1 VTQFRFSLERVLE
14 LRRVQLQAEEEKLAR
29 LQQQLEGIDQRVNA
43 IASTEL
49 KSEWALRKMPAV
61 AASDL
66 HTLSD
71 FQARVRKVQ
80 AALAV
85 EKQQVTKEIQA
96 QRARLLNARREFRVI
111 EKLKERRFKVW
122 QYQADREIEGL
133 AADAHNSK
141 LIRLREDEPEMH
153 E

>member
-14 LRRVQLQAEEEKLAR
+14 LRRLQLQAEEEKLAR
-29 LQQQLEGIDQRVNA
+29 LQQQLERIDQRVNA

-61 AASDL
+61 AASEL

-85 EKQQVTKEIQA
+85 EKQQITKEIQA

-133 AADAHNSK
+133 AADAYNSK
-141 LIRLREDEPEMH
+141 LIRLREDEPELH

>member
-14 LRRVQLQAEEEKLAR
+14 LRRFQLQAEEEKLAR

-61 AASDL
+61 AAPDL

-85 EKQQVTKEIQA
+85 EKQRVTKEIQA

-111 EKLKERRFKVW
+111 EKLKERRLKVW
-122 QYQADREIEGL
+122 RYQADREVESL

>member
-1 VTQFRFSLERVLE
+1 MTHFRFALERVLE

-43 IASTEL
+43 IAATEL
-49 KSEWALRKMPAV
+49 RSEWALRKMPAV

-80 AALAV
+80 AVLAV
-85 EKQQVTKEIQA
+85 EKQQVTKGIQA
-96 QRARLLNARREFRVI
+96 QRARLLNARKEFRVI
-111 EKLKERRFKVW
+111 EKLKERRFKLW
-122 QYQADREIEGL
+122 QYQADREIEDL

-141 LIRLREDEPEMH
+141 LIRFREDQPEVH
-153 E
+153 K

>member
-14 LRRVQLQAEEEKLAR
+14 LRRLQLQAEEEKVAR
-29 LQQQLEGIDQRVNA
+29 LQQQLEGIDQRTSA

-61 AASDL
+61 AAPDL

-85 EKQQVTKEIQA
+85 EKQRVTKEIQA

-141 LIRLREDEPEMH
+141 LIRLRQDEPEMN

>member
-14 LRRVQLQAEEEKLAR
+14 LRRLQLQAEEEKLAR
-29 LQQQLEGIDQRVNA
+29 LQQQLEGIDQRANA

-49 KSEWALRKMPAV
+49 RSEWALRKMPAV
-61 AASDL
+61 AAPDL

-85 EKQQVTKEIQA
+85 EKQRVTKEIQA

-111 EKLKERRFKVW
+111 EKLRERRFKVW

-133 AADAHNSK
+133 SADAHNSK
-141 LIRLREDEPEMH
+141 LIRLRQDEPEMH

>member
-14 LRRVQLQAEEEKLAR
+14 LRRLQLQAEEEKLAR
-29 LQQQLEGIDQRVNA
+29 LQQQLEGIDQRANA

-61 AASDL
+61 AAPDL

-85 EKQQVTKEIQA
+85 EKQRVTKEIQA

-122 QYQADREIEGL
+122 QYQADRENEGV

-141 LIRLREDEPEMH
+141 LIRLRQDEPETH